1 MNMNI
6 NFPSGFGKIDNK
18 CIITDNEGN
27 RICSFNSASENGLC
41 SIHEAAREARE
52 AKSDEVKAKI
62 SKLSKEKDDLE
73 KVYNEKKKHE
83 DEKKRQE
90 DERRMKEK
98 QEKQAKYNNDDNV
111 YPISDD
117 DENII
122 GYECKTEI
130 NDKIACYIFLRL
142 QTLNDGSC
150 LIQKDGDDL
159 LIFDSTSGMWKN
171 DDNYIKKIITQSG
184 LRLYHISFDSDK
196 NEWVRSKRCADY
208 SGTMSNV
215 EKLFK
220 FLTITIDNTNFI
232 TKNIETNIGKLL
244 FKNGIYDFK
253 TNTFTEGFDSK
264 IIFFHRIERDFPQR
278 IKEDID
284 YIEFILFDNLFEN
297 IEISNYIKRAVAN
310 SIYGNYEIRKAI
322 FALGRT
328 GSGKGMLI
336 DALLSAFPGIVTNF
350 DADNLV
356 FSKST
361 KDKAQRNM
369 WLIKLKTAR
378 LAISSEITIEKNKTG
393 QIKTLLD
400 GNLFKQVVSG
410 GDNIEV
416 RGMNENIHTIV
427 NRATLMFCAND
438 FPDFYPKDE
447 AVRDRIENVSF
458 YKCFKEIPNPKY
470 PNELKRDINIKKNIK
485 LEKYQNALF
494 WILADTYQNQ
504 ILGKE
509 YLPAPIEIIE
519 EEEDDFESD
528 EIEMLEKLL
537 LEHFEIVDDKVEI
550 EKNERIVNKDLELL
564 IKSELGW
571 CTKKIRANF
580 KVFRKVKALT
590 FETKGINSVA
600 YRSNLKK
607 KSTH

>member
-6 NFPSGFGKIDNK
+6 NFPSGFGTIDNK
-18 CIITDNEGN
+18 CKIVDSEGN
-27 RICSFNSASENGLC
+27 RICSFNSAHENGLC
-41 SIHEAAREARE
+41 GIHEAAREAD
-52 AKSDEVKAKI
+52 AVKADEVKVKI
-62 SKLSKEKDDLE
+62 TKLSKEKDDLK
-73 KVYNEKKKHE
+73 KVYNEKKNQE
-83 DEKKRQE
+83 DEKK
-90 DERRMKEK
+90 MKER

-111 YPISDD
+111 YPIYDID
-117 DENII
+117 NTII
-122 GYECKTEI
+122 GYECKTEV

-142 QTLNDGSC
+142 HVIEDGSC

-159 LIFDSTSGMWKN
+159 LLFDSSSGMWKS

-184 LRLYHISFDSDK
+184 LRLYHISFDNEK

-208 SGTMSNV
+208 SGTISNV
-215 EKLFK
+215 DKLFK
-220 FLTITIDNTNFI
+220 FLTITVDDTKFI

-297 IEISNYIKRAVAN
+297 IEISNYIKRAIAN

-336 DALLSAFPGIVTNF
+336 DALLSAFPGIVLTF

-393 QIKTLLD
+393 QVKTFLD

-438 FPDFYPKDE
+438 FPDFYPRDE
-447 AVRDRIENVSF
+447 AVHDRIENVNF
-458 YKCFKEIPNPKY
+458 YKCFKETPNPKY
-470 PNELKRDINIKKNIK
+470 SNELKRDINVKKNIK

-509 YLPAPIEIIE
+509 YLPAPIEIIQ
-519 EEEDDFESD
+519 EEEDEFESD
-528 EIEMLEKLL
+528 EIEMLEKFL
-537 LEHFEIVDDKVEI
+537 LEHFEIVGDNIEI
-550 EKNERIVNKDLELL
+550 EKNDRIINKDLEAL

-580 KVFRKVKALT
+580 KVFRKVKSIT
-590 FETKGINSVA
+590 FETKGINSIS

>member
-1 MNMNI
+1 MNI
-6 NFPSGFGKIDNK
+6 NFPSGFGTIDNK
-18 CIITDNEGN
+18 CKIVDSDGN
-27 RICSFNSASENGLC
+27 RICSFNSAHENGLC
-41 SIHEAAREARE
+41 GIHEAAREAD
-52 AKSDEVKAKI
+52 AIKADEVKVKI
-62 SKLSKEKDDLE
+62 TKLSKEKDDLK
-73 KVYNEKKKHE
+73 KVYNEKKNQE

-90 DERRMKEK
+90 EEIKSKERQK
-98 QEKQAKYNNDDNV
+98 KQAKYNNDDDV
-111 YPISDD
+111 YPIYDEDD
-117 DENII
+117 RII
-122 GYECKTEI
+122 GYECKTEV

-142 QTLNDGSC
+142 HVIEDGSC

-159 LIFDSTSGMWKN
+159 LIFDSSSGMWKN

-184 LRLYHISFDSDK
+184 LRLYHITFDDEK

-208 SGTMSNV
+208 SGTISNV
-215 EKLFK
+215 DKLFK

-336 DALLSAFPGIVTNF
+336 DALLSAFPGIVSTF

-393 QIKTLLD
+393 QVKTLLD

-438 FPDFYPKDE
+438 FPDFYPRDE
-447 AVRDRIENVSF
+447 AVRDRIENVNF
-458 YKCFKEIPNPKY
+458 YKCFKETPNPEY
-470 PNELKRDINIKKNIK
+470 TNELKRDINVKKNIK

-519 EEEDDFESD
+519 EEEDQFETD
-528 EIEMLEKLL
+528 EIKMFEKLL
-537 LEHFEIVDDKVEI
+537 SEHFEIVGDNVVI
-550 EKNERIVNKDLELL
+550 EKNDRISNND
-564 IKSELGW
+564 IKALFQSELGW
-571 CTKKIRANF
+571 LNPKLIQCF
-580 KVFRKVKALT
+580 KVFRK
-590 FETKGINSVA
+590 TKLMKFSTTSINSVT